1 MAAAP
6 RNPYG
11 HSPPRRP
18 NSVRRTSTLVS
29 TWPDGKGAPR
39 RMHGRARDI
48 LTRDS
53 TGDFEVLATG
63 EFEAQVDDARVIRA
77 IESHPPAPHITGL
90 VGARGGG
97 HLRGVLADV
106 VPRERATGAPLYL
119 ILDDISGASLVG
131 AWVMLRW
138 LEPAQMQALKEAFD
152 RGEGPFGRSM
162 ENICVG
168 FATGSSA
175 LDQHGTPHPEQNC
188 CPVVSLVNPADP
200 PGWHAYDDPK
210 EMSMCRARRIDVWL
224 EDDRVCAEAYFQ
236 DSGSQ
241 PDGSRVAVH
250 EYLVHATM
258 DRATGM
264 LLSLRADPRI
274 LPYRECP
281 SAPDHIGRLVG
292 LRVGDLREQ
301 VIEHL
306 PGNLGCTHLNDVLRS
321 LAEVPVLVEGLSGV
335 RGDGR

>member
-1 MAAAP
+1 MADAP

-11 HSPPRRP
+11 HAPPRRP

-29 TWPDGKGAPR
+29 TWPDGRGTPR
-39 RMHGRARDI
+39 RMQGRARDV
-48 LTRDS
+48 LTRNPAD
-53 TGDFEVLATG
+53 DVEILATG
-63 EFEAQVDDARVIRA
+63 EFEARVDDARVIRA
-77 IESHPPAPHITGL
+77 IESHPSAPHIQGL

-97 HLRGVLADV
+97 HLRGVLGDV
-106 VPRERATGAPLYL
+106 VPRERASGSPLYL

-138 LEPAQMQALKEAFD
+138 LEPAQMQALKEQFE
-152 RGEGPFGRSM
+152 RGEGAFGRSM
-162 ENICVG
+162 ENICIG
-168 FATGSSA
+168 FSTGSTA
-175 LDQHGTPHPEQNC
+175 LDRNGTPHPEQNC
-188 CPVVSLVNPADP
+188 CPVVSLVNPQDP
-200 PGWHAYDDPK
+200 SGWHAYDEPE

-224 EDDRVCAEAYFQ
+224 EDGQVCAEAYFQ
-236 DSGSQ
+236 DSGNQ
-241 PDGSRVAVH
+241 PDGGRVAVH
-250 EYLVHATM
+250 EYVVHATM
-258 DRATGM
+258 DPSTGV

-292 LRVGDLREQ
+292 VPVGELREQ

-321 LAEVPVLVEGLSGV
+321 LAEVPVLADRLSNA
-335 RGDGR
+335 RGGAP